1 MIVIRVVVARK
12 VDRITRRAP
21 IALMLLRHLLPRSR
35 LHSFVR
41 PFSSS
46 HSQRMKIVPVPVR
59 QDNYAYILIDEPSNK
74 AAAVDP
80 YDVPKVKA
88 AADKLGVEIVA
99 GITTHHHFDHSGGNE
114 VGISCM
120 TLIYDR
126 SFQYHPSGVCAYHIM
141 SVVINGSQPRTQ
153 RRRHILVFPSMG
165 AVIRFLR

>member
-1 MIVIRVVVARK
+1 
-12 VDRITRRAP
+12 
-21 IALMLLRHLLPRSR
+21 MLLRHLLPRSR
-35 LHSFVR
+35 LRLFVR
-41 PFSSS
+41 HFSSS
-46 HSQRMKIVPVPVR
+46 HSLRMKIVPVPVR

-120 TLIYDR
+120 ILIYNR
-126 SFQYHPSGVCAYHIM
+126 SLQYHSSGVCAYHIM
-141 SVVINGSQPRTQ
+141 TIVINGSQLKGTKAKAYPGVPIYGGSDKIPALTDLVKDNSEFTVGTDT
-153 RRRHILVFPSMG
+153 HIKY
-165 AVIRFLR
+165 A